1 LQDYSLHRIV
11 VIGAGCFGAW
21 TAYHLARSGR
31 EVTLVDAH
39 GPASSRASSGGHTR
53 LIRAGYGAEEIYTRW
68 ALASLERWKA
78 LAERTGTQLF
88 HQTGVLWMAREHDPL
103 AAAALATLEHAAV
116 PHERLSRAQLESRW
130 PQVEFG
136 PVTWAILEPQSGVL
150 MARRAVRTL
159 VGDLVSGGV
168 RYAATAVQPP
178 REQRGRLAA
187 VETTSGDTI
196 HGDAFVF
203 ACGPWLPA
211 LFPEVLDQR
220 IFVTRQEVLYFG
232 SPAGDRRLASIAFP
246 AWIDFAEEVYGVPDI
261 DGRGFKISVDRHGA
275 PFDPER
281 GDRVAGETLLEARAY
296 LARRFPMLTDAPLV
310 SAEVCQY
317 ENTSNGD
324 FLIDRHPDLENVWL
338 VGGGS
343 GHGFKHGPA
352 VGEYAARLVVEDAT
366 PDERF
371 GLATKERMQRRTV
384 Y

>member
-1 LQDYSLHRIV
+1 MDRIV
-11 VIGAGCFGAW
+11 VVGAGVFGAW
-21 TAYHLARSGR
+21 TAHHLARSGR

-68 ALASLERWKA
+68 SLQSLERWKA
-78 LAERTGTQLF
+78 LAERTRSQLF
-88 HQTGVLWMAREHDPL
+88 HQTGVLWLAREHDPL
-103 AAAALATLEHAAV
+103 TTATLATLERAGA
-116 PHERLSRAQLESRW
+116 PHQPLSRAQLESRW
-130 PQVEFG
+130 PQAAFG
-136 PVTWAILEPQSGVL
+136 PADWGILEPESGVL

-168 RYAATAVQPP
+168 RYAPAAVRRP
-178 REQRGRLAA
+178 RRERGRLEA
-187 VETTSGDTI
+187 VETASGETLA
-196 HGDAFVF
+196 GAAFVF

-211 LFPEVLDQR
+211 LFPALLDER

-232 SPAGDRRLASIAFP
+232 TPPGDLRFASVSFP
-246 AWIDFAEEVYGVPDI
+246 AWIDFAEEVYGVPELNA
-261 DGRGFKISVDRHGA
+261 RGFKISVDRHGG
-275 PFDPER
+275 PFDPET
-281 GDRVAGETLLEARAY
+281 GDRVAGETLPQARAY
-296 LARRFPMLTDAPLV
+296 LERRFPALAGAPLV

-324 FLIDRHPDLENVWL
+324 FLIDRHPELENVWL

-352 VGEYAARLVVEDAT
+352 VGEYAARLIAEDAT

-371 GLATKERMQRRTV
+371 GLATKEQMQRRTV
-384 Y
+384 F

>member
-1 LQDYSLHRIV
+1 VDRIV
-11 VIGAGCFGAW
+11 VVGAGCFGAW

-68 ALASLERWKA
+68 SLASLERWKA
-78 LAERTGTQLF
+78 LAERTRSQLF
-88 HQTGVLWMAREHDPL
+88 HQTGVLWMAREHDAL
-103 AAAALATLEHAAV
+103 AEATLATLQRVGA

-130 PQVEFG
+130 PQVDFG
-136 PVTWAILEPQSGVL
+136 PAGWAILEPESGVL
-150 MARRAVRTL
+150 MARRAVRAL
-159 VGDLVSGGV
+159 VGDLVSSGV
-168 RYAATAVQPP
+168 RYASAAVRHP
-178 REQRGRLAA
+178 RTQSGRLDA
-187 VETTSGDTI
+187 VETASGERL
-196 HGDAFVF
+196 HGAAFVF

-211 LFPEVLDQR
+211 LFPELLDER

-232 SPAGDRRLASIAFP
+232 APSGDLQFASVSFP
-246 AWIDFAEEVYGVPDI
+246 AWIDFAEEVYGVPDL

-275 PFDPER
+275 PFDPES
-281 GDRVAGETLLEARAY
+281 GDRVAGETLPEARAY
-296 LARRFPMLTDAPLV
+296 LARRFPALAGAPLV
-310 SAEVCQY
+310 SSEVCQY

-352 VGEYAARLVVEDAT
+352 VGEYAARVILDDAT

-371 GLATKERMQRRTV
+371 ALATKATMQRRVV

>member
-1 LQDYSLHRIV
+1 MRRIV
-11 VIGAGCFGAW
+11 VVGAGCFGAW

-39 GPASSRASSGGHTR
+39 GPDTSRASSGGHTR

-68 ALASLERWKA
+68 ALKSLEQWKA
-78 LAERTGTQLF
+78 LAERRRAQLF

-103 AAAALATLEHAAV
+103 AAATLGTLERAGA

-136 PVTWAILEPQSGVL
+136 PVGWAILEPESGVL

-159 VGDLVSGGV
+159 VGDLVNGGV
-168 RYAATAVQPP
+168 RYAHASIRPP
-178 REQRGRLAA
+178 RQSGGRLDW
-187 VETTSGDTI
+187 VETASGDALR
-196 HGDAFVF
+196 GDAFVF
-203 ACGPWLPA
+203 ACGPWLPT
-211 LFPEVLDQR
+211 LYPELLDRR

-232 SPAGDRRLASIAFP
+232 SPTGDLRFASISLP

-275 PFDPER
+275 AFDPES
-281 GDRVAGETLLEARAY
+281 GDRVAGETLPEARAY
-296 LARRFPMLTDAPLV
+296 LARRFPALAGAPLI
-310 SAEVCQY
+310 SGEVCQY

-324 FLIDRHPDLENVWL
+324 FLIDRHPDFDNVWL
-338 VGGGS
+338 AGGGS
-343 GHGFKHGPA
+343 GHGFKHGPV
-352 VGEYAARLVVEDAT
+352 VGEYVANLIVDGAAT
-366 PDERF
+366 DERF
-371 GLATKERMQRRTV
+371 RLATKEKVQQRAV